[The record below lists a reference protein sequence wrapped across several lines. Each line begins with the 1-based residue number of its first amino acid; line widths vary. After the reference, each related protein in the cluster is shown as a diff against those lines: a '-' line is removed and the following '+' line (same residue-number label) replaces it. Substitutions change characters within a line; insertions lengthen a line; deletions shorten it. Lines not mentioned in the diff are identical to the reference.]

1 MLKHFPSE
9 RQYDQMDCGPACLK
23 IIAKYYGKYYSLQT
37 LRERSGITKD
47 GVTLLGLS
55 YAGESIGIKSIC
67 LEISIQELEKKVQ
80 LPCIIHWDNN
90 HFLVIYKI
98 TSKKVYVSDPAKG
111 LMSIPIEKFIDNW
124 YIKGKSAGYAL
135 ILEPSADFTLREADS
150 RIERLKMFE
159 KFFQYFARF
168 KTALINLAII
178 LLIITTLQVSLPFIT
193 RSIIDVGIQT
203 GDIHF
208 LHLILIG
215 NIAIILCNA
224 LGAIVRD
231 WIMMHI
237 TSRVNTALISDYLAK
252 VMKLPIN
259 FFETKLFG
267 DIIQRAQDNERI
279 RSFIMDSSISFLFS
293 ILTFLVFSIIM
304 FFYSKI
310 VFLIFII
317 GITTYVTWVLS
328 FLRLRKKL
336 DWEYFDL
343 NAKNQ
348 SFWFEMVSGIYD
360 IKVNNYEQKKRWR
373 WEQIQAKLFKVNKRV
388 LKINNLQSAGAQFI
402 DNVKNVAILYYSAES
417 VINGDITFGVM
428 IAIQFMIGILGGPI
442 SQFIQFVIMLQ
453 YARIS
458 FKRLNEINQME
469 EEEDI
474 TRANSVQLP
483 ETKHLLLKNVSFQYS
498 PVAPYIIKNLNLV
511 IPEGKV
517 TAIVGDSGSG
527 KSTILKLI
535 LRLHKPT
542 IGEILLGDM
551 NINNVN
557 LKQYRDRFGVVLQDG
572 KLFNDT
578 VLNNIVLDDANVD
591 YELVKK
597 VTKIANIS
605 SEIESFS
612 LGYQTMVGENGKG
625 LSGGQKQRILIAR
638 ALYKKPDYLLLD
650 EATNSLDTINEQK
663 ITQALNQ
670 SFKDKTVIVIA
681 HRLSTIQSA
690 DQIIVLKDGQ
700 IIELGNHHSLMER
713 RGHYNKLVQSQS
725 ALLLNT

>member
-1 MLKHFPSE
+1 MLKNFPTE

-23 IIAKYYGKYYSLQT
+23 IVAKHYGKYYSLQT

-67 LEISIQELEKKVQ
+67 LECSIDDLINKIQ
-80 LPCIIHWDNN
+80 LPCIIHWNNN
-90 HFLVIYKI
+90 HFLVVYKI
-98 TSKKVYVSDPAKG
+98 TAKRVFISDPAKG
-111 LMSIPIEKFIDNW
+111 LLTMPIEKFAENW
-124 YIKGKSAGYAL
+124 YIKGRSTGYTL
-135 ILEPSADFTLREADS
+135 ILEPSADFSLREADS
-150 RIERLKMFE
+150 RIERLKTFE
-159 KFFQYFARF
+159 KFFHYFAPFRG
-168 KTALINLAII
+168 ALLNLAII

-193 RSIIDVGIQT
+193 RSIIDVGIQS

-208 LHLILIG
+208 LNLLLIG

-293 ILTFLVFSIIM
+293 SLTFLVFSVIM

-317 GITTYVTWVLS
+317 GITAYVTWVLS

-336 DWEYFDL
+336 DWEYFEL
-343 NAKNQ
+343 NSKNQ

-373 WEQIQAKLFKVNKRV
+373 WEHIQAKLFKVNKRV
-388 LKINNLQSAGAQFI
+388 LKINNLQSSGAQFI

-417 VINGDITFGVM
+417 VVNGEITFGVM

-458 FKRLNEINQME
+458 FKRLSEINQME

-474 TRANSVQLP
+474 TKANSVQLP
-483 ETKHLLLKNVSFQYS
+483 DTKHLLFKNVSFQYS
-498 PVAPYIIKNLNLV
+498 PTAPYIIKNITLV

-542 IGEILLGDM
+542 YGEILLGDM

-578 VLNNIVLDDANVD
+578 VLNNIVLDDANID

-597 VTKIANIS
+597 VSKIANIS
-605 SEIESFS
+605 TEIESFS

-663 ITQALNQ
+663 ITHALTQ
-670 SFKDKTVIVIA
+670 SFKDKTVIVVA

-700 IIELGNHHSLMER
+700 IIELGNHHSLMEK

-725 ALLLNT
+725 TMLLNT